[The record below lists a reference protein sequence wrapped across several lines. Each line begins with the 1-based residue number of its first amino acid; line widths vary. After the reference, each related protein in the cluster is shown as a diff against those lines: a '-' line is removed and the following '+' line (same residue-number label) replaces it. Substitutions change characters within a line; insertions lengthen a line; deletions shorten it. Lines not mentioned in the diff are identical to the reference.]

1 MFAQIFGIIVL
12 LAFSAFFSSSETA
25 YTSLSHIRLKNQAS
39 LGDESAKRALDLADQ
54 YDCIL
59 IGNNIV
65 NIGAASLATVLFVEA
80 LGSNGVAISTAVLTL
95 LTLIFGETMPKT
107 IAKEYPEAFAKLFAR
122 PLHLFMLIFKPLTYF
137 FARLKVVVFLFLG
150 KK

>member
-54 YDCIL
+54 YDDLLSCIL

-65 NIGAASLATVLFVEA
+65 NIGAASLATVL
-80 LGSNGVAISTAVLTL
+80 LW
-95 LTLIFGETMPKT
+95 
-107 IAKEYPEAFAKLFAR
+107 R
-122 PLHLFMLIFKPLTYF
+122 H
-137 FARLKVVVFLFLG
+137 
-150 KK
+150 